1 MHLAAQELAIHHRQA
16 EMFNSLGSPD
26 AGLPSYDEIMKVVRE
41 EEQRELTEKQ
51 KLQALEE
58 LGMISHKKSQITI
71 FGHKHKIKI
80 FRQTKN

>member
-1 MHLAAQELAIHHRQA
+1 MHIAAQELAIHHRQA

-51 KLQALEE
+51 KLQ
-58 LGMISHKKSQITI
+58 GISSQTVISNLSQREGKTDI
-71 FGHKHKIKI
+71 SNIL
-80 FRQTKN
+80 